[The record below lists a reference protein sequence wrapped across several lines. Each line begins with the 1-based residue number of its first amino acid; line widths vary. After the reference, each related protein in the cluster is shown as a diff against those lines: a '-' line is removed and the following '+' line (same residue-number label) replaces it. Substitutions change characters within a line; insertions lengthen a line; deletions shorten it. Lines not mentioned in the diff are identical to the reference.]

1 MTEPKKSRR
10 AAAFVLKSW
19 RDFPPLNASQGSM
32 RHNLTGRWRYIKPI
46 YEDKVPA
53 CQNACPAG
61 NDIEGW
67 IRLLK
72 AGDLDQAYRLMRREQ
87 PFPAIL
93 GRVCFKYC
101 EKSCNRSAF
110 DDGIG
115 IRDLERFV
123 ADSRPQRAAEP
134 PGTLPENGKRLAV
147 VGSGPAGMAAAYF
160 GRRLGFAV
168 TLIEARPVLGGILRL
183 GIPAY
188 RLPRDTVAAAFD
200 GLKNMGVDLQP
211 GTTVGQDLPIAE
223 LAASHDYVFLATGRH
238 VPLRLRI
245 DGERQSPRVMS
256 ALEMLSRVA
265 TDEAVDVGR
274 QVVVIGGGN
283 TAIDAARTARRLGAD
298 VTVVYRRSKAEMPA
312 HPAEVEEAAKEG
324 VRFRY
329 LSAPDRIAVAGDG
342 SIDTLNCSGMTLGDP
357 DTDGRRRPQRLPGRT
372 FALRPDS
379 ILTAIGE
386 APDLAYLGD
395 CAEAGADMIP
405 TDAGLRVEAE
415 VPGGARIYAGGDITA
430 RPFSVV
436 HAVAAGKR
444 AAIAMDCHRRGVNS
458 LGVLEKLSIGDGP
471 AVSFARYIDRG
482 KAVPTSAGAAKVVD
496 SSRIVYDYFGKAARV
511 AAGQAPPDE
520 RIRSFAPVDIGY
532 DPARAMQ
539 EADRCMHCG
548 RCTECDNCL
557 IFCPDMSVL
566 KRGSNAFGY
575 DVDYDYCKGCGICFT
590 ECPRHAITMVE
601 ETPYP
606 DSEEV

>member
-1 MTEPKKSRR
+1 MTVSKKHHQSD
-10 AAAFVLKSW
+10 AFVLKSW

-67 IRLLK
+67 IRFLK
-72 AGDLDQAYRLMRREQ
+72 TGDLEHAYRIMRREQ

-101 EKSCNRSAF
+101 EKSCNRSSF
-110 DDGIG
+110 DDGLG

-123 ADSRPQRAAEP
+123 ADNRPHRAAEP
-134 PGTLPENGKRLAV
+134 PENLPENGKRLAV

-168 TLIEARPVLGGILRL
+168 TLIEARPVMGGILRL

-188 RLPRDTVAAAFD
+188 RLPRDTVADAFD
-200 GLKNMGVDLQP
+200 GLKNMGIGLHP
-211 GTTVGQDLPIAE
+211 GTAVGRDIPIAE

-238 VPLRLRI
+238 LPLRLRI
-245 DGERQSPRVMS
+245 DGEHLSPRVTS
-256 ALEMLSRVA
+256 ALELLSRVA
-265 TDEAVDVGR
+265 TGEAVDVGR

-298 VTVVYRRSKAEMPA
+298 VTVVYRRSKNEMPA
-312 HPAEVEEAAKEG
+312 HPAEVAEASKEG
-324 VRFRY
+324 VQFRY
-329 LSAPDRIAVAGDG
+329 LSAPDRITVAEDG
-342 SIDTLNCSGMTLGDP
+342 TIDSLDCSGMTLGVP
-357 DTDGRRRPQRLPGRT
+357 DVDGRQRPQRIAGQT
-372 FALRPDS
+372 FTLHPDN

-386 APDLAYLGD
+386 APDLAYLGGFV
-395 CAEAGADMIP
+395 ETNADMIP

-415 VPGGARIYAGGDITA
+415 IPGGARIYAGGDITA
-430 RPFSVV
+430 SHFSVV

-444 AAIAMDCHRRGVNS
+444 AAISMDCHRRGLNS
-458 LGVLEKLSIGDGP
+458 LDVLEKIAIGDGT
-471 AVSFARYIDRG
+471 AVSFTLYVEEG
-482 KAVPTSAGAAKVVD
+482 KALPTSGNAAKVVD
-496 SSRIVYDYFGKAARV
+496 SSRIVYDYFDKATRV
-511 AAGQAPPDE
+511 AAGQTPLEE

-532 DPARAMQ
+532 TPAQAMQ

-566 KRGSNAFGY
+566 KRGPNAFGY
-575 DVDYDYCKGCGICFT
+575 EVDYDYCKGCGICFT
-590 ECPRHAITMVE
+590 ECPRNAITMVE

-606 DSEEV
+606 DSEEA